1 MNDEGQKI
9 IIYESPDHKVN
20 LKVNLQN
27 ESVWLTQEQIALL
40 FGVNRPAVT
49 KHIRN
54 IFNDKELI
62 KDSVCSKMEHTAAD
76 GKQYKTQFYNLDVII
91 SVGYRINSVLA
102 TQFRIWATSILKNF
116 IINGYALNEERLRQK
131 GMKEFEQAVSI
142 IISTYKSRQLSLD
155 ESQGLLEVISS
166 YASSWLLLHKF
177 DKNSLKKPKTKKA
190 KFKLEYGFCVDAI
203 NMLKRE
209 LVKKKEASD
218 LFGLQ
223 RNKQFEGIVNSIYQT
238 FDGKDLYDDIAEK
251 SANLFYLII
260 KDHPFADG
268 NKRIASFLFILFL
281 AKDDYLY
288 NKKGDKKINDNALV
302 ALALLVAES
311 DPKKKEIMT
320 ALIGNM
326 IGNNP

>member
-1 MNDEGQKI
+1 MNDEEQKI
-9 IIYESPDHKVN
+9 VIYESPDHKVN

-40 FGVNRPAVT
+40 FGVNRPGVT

-76 GKQYKTQFYNLDVII
+76 GKKYKTQFYNLDLII

-102 TQFRIWATSILKNF
+102 TQFRIWATSVLKGF
-116 IINGYALNEERLRQK
+116 IINGYALNKERLFQK
-131 GMKEFEQAVSI
+131 GLEELNQAVKL
-142 IISTYKSRQLSLD
+142 ISNTVRSKQLSLGK
-155 ESQGLLEVISS
+155 SRGLLEVISG
-166 YASSWLLLHKF
+166 YASSWLLLQKY
-177 DKNSLKKPKTKKA
+177 DENSLEKPKAKKA
-190 KFKLEYGFCVDAI
+190 KFKLVYDFCVDAI
-203 NMLKRE
+203 NRLKRE

-218 LFGLQ
+218 LFGQQ
-223 RNKQFEGIVNSIYQT
+223 RNKQLEGTVNSIYQT
-238 FDGKDLYDDIAEK
+238 FDGKDLYEGIAEK

-260 KDHPFADG
+260 KDHPFTDG

-281 AKDDYLY
+281 AKNDYLY
-288 NKKGDKKINDNALV
+288 DKKGDKKINDNALV
-302 ALALLVAES
+302 ALALLIAES
-311 DPKKKEIMT
+311 DPKQKEVMI

-326 IGNNP
+326 IEGKP